1 MCLGQAYQNTRDAL
15 QENVIDPW
23 KANPIGGALGM
34 ATGLG
39 PVTAG
44 LMIKRRKKEKAVTT
58 ADTAQ
63 DTGTDTTQKSRGG
76 GVNIYIGGKKA
87 STSGGQKT
95 SYYT

>member
-1 MCLGQAYQNTRDAL
+1 MCVAQAYENTRDAL

-44 LMIKRRKKEKAVTT
+44 LMIKRKKKEKQPTT
-58 ADTAQ
+58 QTAQ
-63 DTGTDTTQKSRGG
+63 AKQPSGDSMYIKPSR
-76 GVNIYIGGKKA
+76 
-87 STSGGQKT
+87 SQSQ
-95 SYYT
+95 SY